1 MKTYSSTL
9 IKLFNNNCPAAL
21 GFYESQ
27 TAYDRDFFNAG
38 IAAHA
43 ILQQVGDKGAPTDP
57 DAIKAVA
64 NAVVE
69 ELITNGRSYNGIHEP
84 PMSPESALNGRDVAL
99 EYLLNNGLPEGAQYE
114 IGLGMTIHG
123 SPCAYD
129 DPACRYRGILDLQW
143 TGVVGDD
150 DFAMDTL
157 FVRDW
162 KSAWPTNADELET
175 IQRKGQAVLAYLHC
189 SESIQAIQ
197 LEVTN
202 IRTGATFDKQIVL
215 DQTGIELLDLWKRDI
230 LAICNAM
237 DKTREARPGAGC
249 LDCHYVMSC
258 PSCLEYARTPGADM
272 AVSLATLEAM
282 RDQYIAILKPKC
294 KEHKIAIDN
303 GFVGFVSKEKRTPNK
318 TAHQAL
324 VEHWYS
330 DDTETHTAEQSLIMA
345 CKLGVAQIE
354 AAGKVLYDKNDAG
367 FNDLMEA
374 ALTTKT
380 ESRFGVYKHG

>member
-1 MKTYSSTL
+1 MKQYSSTL

-21 GFYESQ
+21 GFHEAQ
-27 TAYDRDFFNAG
+27 TPFDRDFFNAG

-43 ILQQVGDKGAPTDP
+43 VLQQVGEKGAPTDP
-57 DAIKAVA
+57 DAINTIA
-64 NAVVE
+64 NAVVQ
-69 ELITNGRSYNGIHEP
+69 ELITHGRAYNGIHEP
-84 PMSPESALNGRDVAL
+84 PMSPDSALDGREVAVA
-99 EYLLNNGLPEGAQYE
+99 YLLNNGLPEGAQYE
-114 IGLGMTIHG
+114 IGLGMTAEG
-123 SPCAYD
+123 KPCGYD
-129 DPACRYRGILDLQW
+129 DPECRYRGILDLQW

-189 SESIQAIQ
+189 KDSIQAIQ

-202 IRTGATFDKQIVL
+202 IRTGMTFDKLIAL
-215 DQTGIELLDLWKRDI
+215 DQTGTELLDLWKRDI

-249 LDCHYVMSC
+249 LDCHYVMNC
-258 PSCLEYARTPGADM
+258 PSCLDYARLPGADL

-282 RDQYIAILKPKC
+282 REEFIKILKPKC
-294 KEHKIAIDN
+294 KDHKIPIDN
-303 GFVGFVSKEKRTPNK
+303 GFVGFVVKEKRTPNK
-318 TAHQAL
+318 NAHQIL
-324 VEHWYS
+324 VEHWFA
-330 DDTETHTAEQSLIMA
+330 DDTENHSAEQSLVMA
-345 CKLGVAQIE
+345 CSLGVAQIE
-354 AAGKVLYDKNDAG
+354 AAAKVLYDKGDAG
-367 FNDLMEA
+367 FKDLMEA

-380 ESRFGVYKHG
+380 ESRFGVYKS